1 MKAFIV
7 YTPDIK
13 EMAEECRDRVLRF
26 TNIKEVEML
35 STKLKGGF
43 KITPYSMK
51 LQAWKTFKDPMWL
64 VDADLWFLQPCFLPE
79 PQGPVIFGNPD
90 NSPLVKEKYKLR
102 PIENGHAINTSLV
115 GADCSDPKF
124 QEAMQSAIEWQ
135 GQDHGHAAAP
145 YDEFYFNVVT
155 YQRGLTIARLSTRFN
170 WCGINPPARTFAVH
184 AASQPDK
191 LQWLREAV
199 QNYERNTTAPDP

>member
-13 EMAEECRDRVLRF
+13 EMAEECCERVMRF
-26 TNIKEVEML
+26 TNIKGVEMV
-35 STKLKGGF
+35 STKNKNGA
-43 KITPYSMK
+43 KISPYSVK
-51 LQAWKTFKDPMWL
+51 LQAWQTFKEPMWL

-79 PQGPVIFGNPD
+79 PKGPVIFGNPD
-90 NSPLVKEKYKLR
+90 NSPLVKEKYKLH
-102 PIENGHAINTSLV
+102 PIETGHAINTSLV
-115 GADCSDPKF
+115 GADCNDPRF
-124 QEAMQSAIEWQ
+124 QEAIKLAAVWQ
-135 GQDHGHAAAP
+135 GQDHGYSQAP
-145 YDEFYFNVVT
+145 FDEFYFNAVT
-155 YQRGLTIARLSTRFN
+155 YQRDLTIARLSTRFN

-191 LQWLREAV
+191 IQWLREAV